1 MPRTSLPIP
10 DDFAFS
16 AGQSIELS
24 AGDGSLTVE
33 SALDRVAFM
42 RDFDISR
49 DAKGL
54 ALAECLT
61 VILAQIVNILNAD
74 QAAGKLPDVMPLI
87 APTERKNPF

>member
-1 MPRTSLPIP
+1 MPKTSLPIP

-16 AGQSIELS
+16 AGQSIELP
-24 AGDGSLTVE
+24 AGDGSLTIE
-33 SALDRVAFM
+33 SALDNVAFM

-54 ALAECLT
+54 ALAESLT
-61 VILAQIVNILNAD
+61 AILAQIVHVLKAD

-87 APTERKNPF
+87 APTARKNPF